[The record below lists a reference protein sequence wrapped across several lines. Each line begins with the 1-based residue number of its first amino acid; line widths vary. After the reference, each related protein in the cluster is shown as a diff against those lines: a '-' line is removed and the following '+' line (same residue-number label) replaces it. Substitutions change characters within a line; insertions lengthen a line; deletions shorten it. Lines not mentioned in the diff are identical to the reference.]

1 MVSTI
6 REENL
11 VRPPQRPKVRNRRK
25 LGGQK
30 RARIEAQSDAA
41 VIAVL
46 ARFAWVNE
54 GRRPGCESEYFAE
67 VAAQFRATRALL
79 ERECKVR
86 LSAAPLFQ

>member
-1 MVSTI
+1 MLQI
-6 REENL
+6 LNENL
-11 VRPPQRPKVRNRRK
+11 VHAPRRSEA
-25 LGGQK
+25 GK
-30 RARIEAQSDAA
+30 RRTFGRQGRAQTKAQHEAAL
-41 VIAVL
+41 IAVL
-46 ARFAWVNE
+46 ARSAWVNE